1 MEYNVY
7 CDESC
12 HLEHSKDNV
21 MVLGAV
27 YCPKSKKREI
37 CDAIIHIKAKYDVDA
52 HTEAKWVKVSP
63 SKLSMY
69 KELVDYFFNEDSLHF
84 RAVVADK
91 SNLDH
96 LKYNQTHDEW
106 YYKMYF
112 IMLNYI
118 FNPNSQYNVYLDIKD
133 TRSSN
138 KIKRLYDILVNS
150 NYDWSHTIIKNMQ
163 PIRSEEVQI
172 MQLTD
177 ILIGAISYINRNL
190 FSSEAKLQIVDLIKA
205 ESGKSLVGSTYY
217 SEKKFNI
224 FVWGPD
230 YYA

>member
-12 HLEHSKDNV
+12 HLEHSNDNV

-27 YCPKSKKREI
+27 YCPKEKKKEI
-37 CDAIIHIKAKYDVDA
+37 CEEIAVIKSKYGVIKA
-52 HTEAKWVKVSP
+52 EAKWSKVSP
-63 SKLSMY
+63 DKLSLY
-69 KELVDYFFNEDSLHF
+69 KELVDYFFHEDSLHF

-91 SNLDH
+91 TELNH
-96 LKYNQTHDEW
+96 QKYNQTHDEW

-112 IMLNYI
+112 LMLNYI
-118 FNPNSQYNVYLDIKD
+118 FNPSNRYNVYLDIKD
-133 TRSSN
+133 THSSE
-138 KIKRLYDILVNS
+138 KVTKLKEILINS
-150 NYDWSHTIIKNMQ
+150 NYDWSHAIINNMQ

-177 ILIGAISYINRNL
+177 ILIGAISYINRGL
-190 FSSEAKLQIVDLIKA
+190 YSSDAKLQIVDLIKR
-205 ESGKSLVGSTYY
+205 ESGKSLVRSTYH

-224 FVWGPD
+224 FVWSPD

>member
-12 HLEHSKDNV
+12 HLEHSKDKV

-27 YCPKSKKREI
+27 YCPKQKKREI
-37 CDAIIHIKAKYDVDA
+37 CETIVNIKTKYNVKE
-52 HTEAKWVKVSP
+52 HTEIKWVKVSP

-69 KELVDYFFNEDSLHF
+69 KELIDYFFNDESLHF

-91 SNLDH
+91 SKLNH
-96 LKYNQTHDEW
+96 QKYSQTHDDW

-112 IMLNYI
+112 QMLNNI
-118 FNPNSQYNVYLDIKD
+118 FNPSNQYNVYLDIKD
-133 TRSSN
+133 TRSSD
-138 KIKRLYDILVNS
+138 KINRLHQILINS

-177 ILIGAISYINRNL
+177 ILIGALSYINRGLYGSN
-190 FSSEAKLQIVDLIKA
+190 AKLEIIDLIKR
-205 ESGKSLVGSTYY
+205 ESGKSLVNSTYV
-217 SEKKFNI
+217 SETKFNI
-224 FVWGPD
+224 FVWEPD